1 MQTTSWWIKSNFD
14 VVCFSESLDS
24 CFKLVDF
31 NTTHDRLTRLLVE
44 IIEGLATFFEFLARL
59 IPGVEKILL
68 LQIQKIFVMIHRLD
82 DSLTAISIHL
92 ENFRSDNLLY
102 SFWEAGIDVSPA
114 RLFNLRRLG
123 GVMLPRSECAAA
135 RNIGQLI
142 RLSANHHN
150 GGSGFG
156 CLLLEYLLWWLD
168 LKNLALYFPLSVPL
182 LRTMHVFN
190 DLGLPHLLLVCILL
204 PPYIILT
211 RMVLTVF
218 LLWLMIKITDLLA

>member
-14 VVCFSESLDS
+14 VVRFSESLDS
-24 CFKLVDF
+24 CLKLVDF
-31 NTTHDRLTRLLVE
+31 HSTHDRLTRLFVE

-59 IPGVEKILL
+59 FPGVEKILL
-68 LQIQKIFVMIHRLD
+68 LQVHKILVMIHRLD
-82 DSLTAISIHL
+82 NSLTAISIHL

-102 SFWEAGIDVSPA
+102 SFWQAGIDVNPA

-142 RLSANHHN
+142 LLSAHHHN

-156 CLLLEYLLWWLD
+156 CLLLEYLLRWLY
-168 LKNLALYFPLSVPL
+168 LKNLTLYFPLSLPL

-190 DLGLPHLLLVCILL
+190 DLGLPHLLLVCLLL
-204 PPYIILT
+204 PPNIILT
-211 RMVLTVF
+211 QMVLTVF